1 MHPTEQEIWN
11 LLRLL
16 SKIDDGEAAAFAN
29 AAAESLHRLVET
41 GIFGSLT
48 GPSLALMQ
56 VIANDPRIKESDRIV
71 AKVLL
76 TAFEERLGYTSLSKP
91 QISVRTG
98 FSVTKVRTALRRL
111 VEAGYFIAI
120 PPTKKEWDDGDFT
133 VKHQPRFD
141 AVGCQP
147 L

>member
-16 SKIDDGEAAAFAN
+16 SKIDDGKAAAFAD
-29 AAAESLHRLVET
+29 AAADNLRRLVGT

-48 GPSLALMQ
+48 GPSQALME
-56 VIANDPRIKESDRIV
+56 VIANNPAIKESDREV

-76 TAFEERLGYTSLSKP
+76 AACDPAHRYANLSKQ
-91 QISVRTG
+91 QISIRTG

-111 VEAGYFIAI
+111 VEAGYFIAM
-120 PPTKKEWDDGDFT
+120 PPSKKEQDDGDAAI
-133 VKHQPRFD
+133 KHRPNFEVME
-141 AVGCQP
+141 AAN
-147 L
+147 

>member
-1 MHPTEQEIWN
+1 MHATESEIWN

-29 AAAESLHRLVET
+29 AAAHSLRRLVET

-56 VIANDPRIKESDRIV
+56 VITNDRAMKESDHMI

-76 TAFEERLGYTSLSKP
+76 TACDPVHGYASLSKP
-91 QISVRTG
+91 QISIRTG
-98 FSVTKVRTALRRL
+98 FSVTKVRTSLRRL
-111 VEAGYFIAI
+111 VESGYFTAV
-120 PPTKKEWDDGDFT
+120 PPKKQWDDGDSAI
-133 VKHQPRFD
+133 KHRPNFE
-141 AVGCQP
+141 AVETAN
-147 L
+147 